1 MPRNKRS
8 VARVRRQGSLD
19 GLCGVYSVINAVVLT
34 CRPSSEDVQDLF
46 RTLCQE
52 LESEGRL
59 ADVLAGGMTVRTLG
73 KLIDAAGRFLSDR
86 QSFTLSRMI
95 AFCDDPVPLA
105 TSVTCLQCHANEKPE
120 ERSEVDKR
128 CRNWK

>member
-52 LESEGRL
+52 LAREGGL
-59 ADVLAGGMTVRTLG
+59 ADVLAGSLSVRTLG
-73 KLIDAAGRFLSDR
+73 RLVDAAGRFFSDR
-86 QSFTLSRMI
+86 KSCPLSRRL
-95 AFCDDPVPLA
+95 AF
-105 TSVTCLQCHANEKPE
+105 
-120 ERSEVDKR
+120 RSEEGRDG
-128 CRNWK
+128 

>member
-34 CRPSSEDVQDLF
+34 CRPSSADVQDLF

-52 LESEGRL
+52 LEREGRL

-73 KLIDAAGRFLSDR
+73 KIIDAAGRFLSDR
-86 QSFTLSRMI
+86 KDRKSTRMNSR
-95 AFCDDPVPLA
+95 
-105 TSVTCLQCHANEKPE
+105 H
-120 ERSEVDKR
+120 
-128 CRNWK
+128 